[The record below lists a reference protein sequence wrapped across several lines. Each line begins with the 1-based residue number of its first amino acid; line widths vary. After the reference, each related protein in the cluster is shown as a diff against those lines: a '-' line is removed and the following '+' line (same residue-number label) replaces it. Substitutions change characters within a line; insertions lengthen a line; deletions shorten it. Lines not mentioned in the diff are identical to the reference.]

1 MRYKRADKGKQRD
14 LSKNSSALT
23 EQSTLSITETHTHTH
38 TRVNTQTK
46 TKIHFNAFQVY
57 RKATAP
63 QQKVVPLKQHVH

>member
-23 EQSTLSITETHTHTH
+23 EQSTLSITETHT
-38 TRVNTQTK
+38 RVNTQTK

-57 RKATAP
+57 RNAIAP
-63 QQKVVPLKQHVH
+63 QQKVLPLKQHVH